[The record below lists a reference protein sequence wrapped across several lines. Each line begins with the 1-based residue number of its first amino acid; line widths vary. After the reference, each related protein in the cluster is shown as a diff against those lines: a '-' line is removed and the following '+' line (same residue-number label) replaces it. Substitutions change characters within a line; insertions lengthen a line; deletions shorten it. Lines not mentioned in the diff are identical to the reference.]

1 MEQNEYS
8 QLQKLSDRE
17 LYDFV
22 TEKESSQR
30 KWVALHLLEQRRNA
44 VLMSAARSSAPAAV
58 LRQLSGHSA
67 NDDSAARLNHC
78 GAIFGCMSPCGF
90 RVKRQSARAGSV
102 PAQGAGWPRLALGSS
117 ASHRSSIA

>member
-44 VLMSAARSSAPAAV
+44 VLMSAAKS
-58 LRQLSGHSA
+58 
-67 NDDSAARLNHC
+67 
-78 GAIFGCMSPCGF
+78 
-90 RVKRQSARAGSV
+90 SARAAWLAAVIAGISAV
-102 PAQGAGWPRLALGSS
+102 IAVLAYFRGAPA
-117 ASHRSSIA
+117 